1 MALSE
6 IHPRSDLLRYL
17 DGDIAADEK
26 SALEEHL
33 ASCESCRNYLAYV
46 RDFNNA
52 LGELTGEEFT
62 STESHPD
69 SWTLVAYEVGQVDDE
84 TARHVRAHLLFCDS
98 CQEEFLALHRL
109 SEQDSWRK
117 LIEQLKDF
125 VIDLWETYG
134 EGILIGPVRIAS
146 EHPALAARGTR
157 ILTSKVLEIP
167 VGDNRYSIEL
177 TFTEASLLSCDIA
190 PFRRPA
196 PTPLHVSLRSE
207 SGEEITST
215 DSDDDGKCH
224 FDTSSP
230 LQSGVLY
237 VLSLNLG
244 DVEQHIAFRNTKGI
258 A

>member
-17 DGDIAADEK
+17 DGEIAADEK

-33 ASCESCRNYLAYV
+33 ASCESCRNYLANV
-46 RDFNNA
+46 RDFNKG
-52 LGELTGEEFT
+52 LGELTEEEFT
-62 STESHPD
+62 STEPHPD
-69 SWTLVAYEVGQVDDE
+69 SWTLVAYEAAQVDDE

-98 CQEEFLALHRL
+98 CQEEFLALRRV
-109 SEQDSWRK
+109 SKQDSWRE

-125 VIDLWETYG
+125 VIDLWDTYG
-134 EGILIGPVRIAS
+134 QGILIGPVRIAS
-146 EHPALAARGTR
+146 EHPALAARGDRT
-157 ILTSKVLEIP
+157 LTSKVLEVP

-190 PFRRPA
+190 PFRRSVR
-196 PTPLHVSLRSE
+196 TPLHVSLRSE
-207 SGEEITST
+207 SGEEVTST

-224 FDTSSP
+224 FDTPSP
-230 LQSGVLY
+230 LQSGALY
-237 VLSLNLG
+237 VLSLNLE
-244 DVEQHIAFRNTKGI
+244 DIEQHIAFRSTKHV